1 MRNTS
6 STSSRPPALRYG
18 LAILAA
24 VGALFLRKL
33 LAPYLGTHTL
43 YLAGWPAVIFSAWYC
58 GIGPSIVNVLIT
70 LLGTWYFFIPVFDSF
85 TLEEPKIAISGMAL
99 FLLISSFIVALGEA
113 NRRSKASSARQDA
126 ERRRIENELREA
138 QMQLEDRVQE
148 RTAEL
153 NIANENLRLETATVK
168 AQSQWLDA
176 ANDAI
181 FVGGS
186 DEAITYWNKGAER
199 LYGWSRAEAIGKNP
213 HDLLHTEFP
222 IPLAEIAEQSQR
234 RGWEGELVHTKR
246 DGSKVTVASRWTPL
260 KDGNNALSGWVEINR
275 DITDRKAVEAARQ
288 LNAQLLKVQDE
299 ERRKV
304 ARELYDST
312 GQMVI
317 ASMLNLAR
325 LRVSASLTPEEK
337 RLLSSCDAMLQS
349 VSSELR
355 TISHLLHPPLLDEV
369 GLCTA
374 LEWYVEGF
382 KRRSGIATTLER
394 NRNFGRLDS
403 DLEVTIFRVAQE
415 CLTNVHRH
423 SGSSEASVRLL
434 RSNAE
439 VRLEVKDR
447 GRGIPEERR
456 SLALGDGATG
466 GVGLSG
472 MRERISQL
480 GGNLSVESSAN
491 GTTIV
496 AIFPVA
502 EEAVAPDQAVAR
514 AS

>member
-1 MRNTS
+1 MQNTAS
-6 STSSRPPALRYG
+6 VKSKPPAVRYG

-24 VGALFLRKL
+24 IVALLIRRWLDPL
-33 LAPYLGTHTL
+33 LGSHAL
-43 YLAGWPAVIFSAWYC
+43 YVAAWPAVVFSAWYC
-58 GIGPSIVNVLIT
+58 GVGPSIASILIA
-70 LLGTWYFFIPVFDSF
+70 LLGTWYFFIPIFNSL
-85 TLEEPKIAISGMAL
+85 TLEEPKTALSGMVL
-99 FLLISSFIVALGEA
+99 FLLLSTFIVALGEA
-113 NRRSKASSARQDA
+113 NRRSKASSAREAA
-126 ERRRIENELREA
+126 ERRRIEDQLREA
-138 QMQLEDRVQE
+138 QAQLENRVQE

-153 NIANENLRLETATVK
+153 NIANENLNLETARVK

-181 FVGGS
+181 FVGGC
-186 DEAITYWNKGAER
+186 DEIISYWNKGAER
-199 LYGWSRAEAIGKNP
+199 LYGWSRAEALGKNP
-213 HDLLHTEFP
+213 HDLLQTEFP
-222 IPLAEIAEQSQR
+222 IPFAEIALQR
-234 RGWEGELVHTKR
+234 QQRGWEGELVHTKR
-246 DGSKVTVASRWTPL
+246 DGSKVTVASRWTSL
-260 KDGNNALSGWVEINR
+260 KDENNTLSGWVEINR

-299 ERRKV
+299 ERRKI

-325 LRVSASLTPEEK
+325 LKVSENLNPEER

-394 NRNFGRLDS
+394 NRNFGRLHS

-447 GRGIPEERR
+447 GRGIPEEMR
-456 SLALGDGATG
+456 LVAPGDGT

-472 MRERISQL
+472 MRERIYQL
-480 GGNLSVESSAN
+480 GGKMSVESSGN

-496 AIFPVA
+496 ATFPVA
-502 EEAVAPDQAVAR
+502 EEAAAPDMAR
-514 AS
+514 A